1 MKLLL
6 NSRRSILKAFSAIV
20 PVALFGDTVIAQDR
34 LTEEDQMAKMLL
46 YVHDA
51 GDVDISNPMAAR
63 FKPGQNCANCMLF
76 QTSEDP
82 EWGPCSIFQYK
93 LVNANGWCSAWVLK
107 SYSPLLICCLYCFPW
122 VQRHN
127 LYSLPSFDHV

>member
-1 MKLLL
+1 M
-6 NSRRSILKAFSAIV
+6 
-20 PVALFGDTVIAQDR
+20 ALFGHKVIAQDR

-76 QTSEDP
+76 KTSEDP

-107 SYSPLLICCLYCFPW
+107 S
-122 VQRHN
+122 
-127 LYSLPSFDHV
+127 

>member
-1 MKLLL
+1 MMKLLL
-6 NSRRSILKAFSAIV
+6 NSRRAVLKFFSAIV
-20 PVALFGDTVIAQDR
+20 PVALFGHKVIAQDR

-63 FKPGQNCANCMLF
+63 FKPGQNCA
-76 QTSEDP
+76 
-82 EWGPCSIFQYK
+82 IFQYK

-107 SYSPLLICCLYCFPW
+107 S
-122 VQRHN
+122 
-127 LYSLPSFDHV
+127 

>member
-6 NSRRSILKAFSAIV
+6 NSRREVLKFFSAV
-20 PVALFGDTVIAQDR
+20 LPLALFGHKVIAQDSIT
-34 LTEEDQMAKMLL
+34 LSDHFVFEEDQMAKMLL

-51 GDVDISNPMAAR
+51 GDVDISSPMAAR

-93 LVNANGWCSAWVLK
+93 LVNANGWCSVWALK
-107 SYSPLLICCLYCFPW
+107 S
-122 VQRHN
+122 
-127 LYSLPSFDHV
+127 

>member
-1 MKLLL
+1 MMKLLL
-6 NSRRSILKAFSAIV
+6 NSRRAVLKAFSALV
-20 PVALFGDTVIAQDR
+20 PVALFGHKVIAQDR

-76 QTSEDP
+76 KTSEDP

-107 SYSPLLICCLYCFPW
+107 S
-122 VQRHN
+122 
-127 LYSLPSFDHV
+127 

>member
-6 NSRRSILKAFSAIV
+6 NSRRSILKVFSAII
-20 PVALFGDTVIAQDR
+20 PVSLFGHKVVAQDR
-34 LTEEDQMAKMLL
+34 LTEEDQMAKMFL

-51 GDVDISNPMAAR
+51 ADVDISNPMAAR

-93 LVNANGWCSAWVLK
+93 LVKAKGLCIVWALK
-107 SYSPLLICCLYCFPW
+107 S
-122 VQRHN
+122 
-127 LYSLPSFDHV
+127 

>member
-1 MKLLL
+1 MMKLLL
-6 NSRRSILKAFSAIV
+6 NSRRGVLKFFSAV
-20 PVALFGDTVIAQDR
+20 LPVALFGHKVIAQDR

-76 QTSEDP
+76 KTSEDP

-93 LVNANGWCSAWVLK
+93 LVNANGWCSAWALK
-107 SYSPLLICCLYCFPW
+107 S
-122 VQRHN
+122 
-127 LYSLPSFDHV
+127 